1 VTMDRLQHGTSG
13 RIRSDT
19 GLRIW
24 LLDRKSELGTPL
36 QRLLLPV
43 RLPELNLPE
52 ATLAHEVEEQAK
64 QTVAERT
71 SAVVDELVT
80 QEKEKEKKRQ

>member
-1 VTMDRLQHGTSG
+1 
-13 RIRSDT
+13 
-19 GLRIW
+19 
-24 LLDRKSELGTPL
+24 
-36 QRLLLPV
+36 LLPV